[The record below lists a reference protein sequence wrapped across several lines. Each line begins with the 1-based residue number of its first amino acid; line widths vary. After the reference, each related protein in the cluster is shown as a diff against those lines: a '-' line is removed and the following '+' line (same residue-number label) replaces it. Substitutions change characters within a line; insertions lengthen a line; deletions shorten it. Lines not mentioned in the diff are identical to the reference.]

1 MALDTLIAGRY
12 SGTYNSVDVGITKQG
27 YELQIS
33 AEAEMINETDA
44 FGMAVIDWIYRGGN
58 AFLQFTGR
66 AYKAGVI
73 TPFWPWG
80 AMGVMAT
87 TAAPVGRLASA
98 VAAAMVITAAANTP
112 AAAAP
117 ASLTATLALLAPN
130 FDGRLLYDSRLRD
143 VPVRLQLLPS
153 TSSGTVTW
161 FTQT

>member
-1 MALDTLIAGRY
+1 
-12 SGTYNSVDVGITKQG
+12 
-27 YELQIS
+27 
-33 AEAEMINETDA
+33 MINESDA
-44 FGMAVIDWIYRGGN
+44 YGQACIDWIYRGGN
-58 AFLQFTGR
+58 AFLQFTSR

-98 VAAAMVITAAANTP
+98 VAGAMVITAAANTP

-117 ASLTATLALLAPN
+117 ATLTGAKAILAPN

-143 VPVRLQLLPS
+143 VPVRMQLLPS
-153 TSSGTVTW
+153 DSSGTVTW